1 MKSTRNVAPT
11 SAATPGKCTRA
22 TRSFT
27 GIRSD
32 DRTEGYQLVHLC
44 LYSCNEIASLPT
56 IFSVVVRRR
65 RRDPVDQTVVQ
76 SRVAAELIIFIK
88 RTLLNFPSPQAS
100 IVQKSCSVCDQ
111 VSRALGSTTTTTTNH
126 HVRSNYNNVKKLR
139 TPDNAVQRSVFN
151 NSLS

>member
-56 IFSVVVRRR
+56 IFSGVVRRR
-65 RRDPVDQTVVQ
+65 RRDPVDQTVEQ

-111 VSRALGSTTTTTTNH
+111 VSRALGSTTTTTTSDQIIITWKSWE
-126 HVRSNYNNVKKLR
+126 RLTMLSNEACS
-139 TPDNAVQRSVFN
+139 TIP
-151 NSLS
+151 

>member
-56 IFSVVVRRR
+56 IFSGVVRRRRR
-65 RRDPVDQTVVQ
+65 RRDPVDQTVEQ

-111 VSRALGSTTTTTTNH
+111 VSRALGSTTTTTT
-126 HVRSNYNNVKKLR
+126 SDQIII
-139 TPDNAVQRSVFN
+139 T
-151 NSLS
+151 